1 MVGEVTEEWGGLD
14 RRHQPPGR
22 EVNIYSDYNFESF
35 CIDAASSV
43 VKAAACY
50 GRGLGF
56 DPPQR
61 SLFAGLD
68 YVQRHMNLY
77 I

>member
-1 MVGEVTEEWGGLD
+1 MGWGGLD
-14 RRHQPPGR
+14 GRHQPPDR
-22 EVNIYSDYNFESF
+22 EVNIYYNFESF

-43 VKAAACY
+43 VKAQAAACY

-56 DPPQR
+56 DPPHR
-61 SLFAGLD
+61 PLFAGLE

>member
-1 MVGEVTEEWGGLD
+1 MVGEVGWGGLD
-14 RRHQPPGR
+14 RCHQPPGR
-22 EVNIYSDYNFESF
+22 RIIIYYNFELF
-35 CIDAASSV
+35 NIDAASSV

-56 DPPQR
+56 DSPQR
-61 SLFAGLD
+61 SLFAGLEF
-68 YVQRHMNLY
+68 VQRHMNLY

>member
-1 MVGEVTEEWGGLD
+1 MVGEVGWGGLD
-14 RRHQPPGR
+14 GRHQPPGKR
-22 EVNIYSDYNFESF
+22 VNIYYNFTLF
-35 CIDAASSV
+35 YIDAASSV
-43 VKAAACY
+43 VKAAASY

-56 DPPQR
+56 DSPYR
-61 SLFAGLD
+61 SLFAGLE